1 MAYTLARFKEIEV
14 AGFDYSIPDD
24 IVEKIRAIA
33 SIVGAATY
41 SHSPVFPKP
50 ISKQGGEK
58 RLGEVVGLLN
68 KLTADSYDK
77 IAGKVVEVIGHLD
90 PAETDKLCEAVFQIA
105 SGNRF
110 YSKIYAN
117 LCKELCQYPAFKQIL
132 DAKCEG
138 YAAGLPAI
146 TPDGRALTLFLTNL
160 AVNGTIA
167 QGVALQ
173 AAQLLQQLVEEGV
186 DNADKKPQ
194 VEEWTEH
201 LALMLTVHKP
211 FKTACGLDDR
221 LVAISKMLPKSHPGL
236 SVKTVFRYLDMIEHF
251 N

>member
-1 MAYTLARFKEIEV
+1 MAYTLARFKEIET
-14 AGFDYSIPDD
+14 AGFDYTIPDE
-24 IVEKIRAIA
+24 IVEAIRAIA

-50 ISKQGGEK
+50 VSKLTGEK

-77 IAGKVVEVIGHLD
+77 ISGKVVEVIGHLD
-90 PAETDKLCEAVFQIA
+90 PSDTDKLCEAVFRIA

-138 YAAGLPAI
+138 CAAGLATL

-160 AVNGTIA
+160 AVNGTIS
-167 QGVALQ
+167 QGVAVE
-173 AAQLLQQLVEEGV
+173 AAQQLQQLVEEGV
-186 DNADKKPQ
+186 ESADKKPQ

-201 LALMLTVHKP
+201 LALMLTVQKQ

-221 LVAISKMLPKSHPGL
+221 LSLISKMLPKAHPGL